1 MDEIQNVSTQS
12 GDENQSGLAAQDV
25 GDVSQASG
33 TFPPLCNQVCD
44 HGVDVD
50 IFQHRNLP
58 KIPLSKMPMR
68 ARITH

>member
-12 GDENQSGLAAQDV
+12 GDENQSGVAVQDA

-33 TFPPLCNQVCD
+33 TFPLCDPVCD

-50 IFQHRNLP
+50 FVQRRNLP
-58 KIPLSKMPMR
+58 KTPLARTPMR